1 MNSPIRLS
9 MLTLITLTCLGLT
22 ACGFPPRL
30 YHMDVRQGNF
40 ITREMVSNL
49 RVGMNKETVLQLMGS
64 PSLNHFFERDRW
76 DYYYYLKPGNG
87 DPIEENH
94 LIVYFKANQVVRL
107 EED

>member
-1 MNSPIRLS
+1 
-9 MLTLITLTCLGLT
+9 
-22 ACGFPPRL
+22 
-30 YHMDVRQGNF
+30 MDVRQGNF

-94 LIVYFKANQVVRL
+94 LIIYFKANQVVRL